1 MGFREQLDLERI
13 TILTVVFIVG
23 LVFEF
28 SELPQRELYLLV
40 LFFGVVILSG
50 YKPLR
55 TNIIYQGVLILLSL
69 AVSAI
74 QILLFRDLGTAL
86 ILVLLAAWFAFEL
99 YAEHSAQ

>member
-1 MGFREQLDLERI
+1 MGFRDQLDLERI

-28 SELPQRELYLLV
+28 SGLPQRELYILV
-40 LFFGVVILSG
+40 FFFGVVILSG

-55 TNIIYQGVLILLSL
+55 TNIIYQGILILLSL
-69 AVSAI
+69 AISAI
-74 QILLFRDLGTAL
+74 QVLLFRDLGTAL